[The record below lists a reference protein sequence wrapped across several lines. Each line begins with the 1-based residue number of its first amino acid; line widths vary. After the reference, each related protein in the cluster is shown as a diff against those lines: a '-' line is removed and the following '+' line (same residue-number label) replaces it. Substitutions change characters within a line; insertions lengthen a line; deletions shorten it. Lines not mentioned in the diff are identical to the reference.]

1 MYVKDG
7 VCAQRGLK
15 GILLSLCAAGR
26 TRGTSLE

>member
-1 MYVKDG
+1 MLKM
-7 VCAQRGLK
+7 VCAHRGGLE